1 MYGSVNVILYALT
14 TSSVL
19 TSNKVTS
26 VGYGQLNPLRTDH
39 QFNINFKQSN
49 YFVRYGQR
57 NPLRTDHQFDINF
70 KRSNYF
76 VRYGQRNP
84 LRTDHQF
91 DINFKRSL
99 QQFYLLILKYVSAC
113 QNLGSDKQN
122 K

>member
-19 TSNKVTS
+19 TSNEVTS
-26 VGYGQLNPLRTDH
+26 
-39 QFNINFKQSN
+39 
-49 YFVRYGQR
+49 
-57 NPLRTDHQFDINF
+57 
-70 KRSNYF
+70 

>member
-19 TSNKVTS
+19 TSNEVTS
-26 VGYGQLNPLRTDH
+26 
-39 QFNINFKQSN
+39 
-49 YFVRYGQR
+49 VRYGQR
-57 NPLRTDHQFDINF
+57 NPLRTDHQFNINF

-99 QQFYLLILKYVSAC
+99 QQFYLLTLKYVSAC